1 MFFWSKYPLL
11 RILASFLTGVLF
23 AFYLRNVFFISFG
36 LGLIITIVGIVVYFL
51 FHYFISYKN
60 RIYTGVVII
69 VLMLWMGFFM
79 TYVFINTNKIPSFIL
94 SSKQSVMFIGDITEL
109 PVVKKNSIKTIIHVI
124 QYKDSTGL
132 KPTDFKMILCLK
144 KDKES

>member
-1 MFFWSKYPLL
+1 
-11 RILASFLTGVLF
+11 
-23 AFYLRNVFFISFG
+23 
-36 LGLIITIVGIVVYFL
+36 
-51 FHYFISYKN
+51 
-60 RIYTGVVII
+60 
-69 VLMLWMGFFM
+69 MLWMGFFM

-132 KPTDFKMILCLK
+132 KPTDFKMILYLK
-144 KDKES
+144 KDKKAEEVQHGDRLVFNVRAQTIQPPKNPEEFNYKRYLGIKNSFTRICNNECLGKNR